1 MAYSLMPE
9 VSFLTLFSAPIQCL
23 EQSSNVFMKEGQ
35 GHFVIYT
42 TDIVLAPL
50 HFCELLE
57 QWNAFIL
64 YGELQLF

>member
-1 MAYSLMPE
+1 
-9 VSFLTLFSAPIQCL
+9 
-23 EQSSNVFMKEGQ
+23 MKEGQ

-50 HFCELLE
+50 HFCKLLE